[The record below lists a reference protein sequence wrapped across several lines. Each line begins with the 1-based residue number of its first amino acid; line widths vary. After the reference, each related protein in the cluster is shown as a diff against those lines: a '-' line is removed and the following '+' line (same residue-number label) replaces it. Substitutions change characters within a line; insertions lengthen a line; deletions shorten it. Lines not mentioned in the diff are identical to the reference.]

1 MIEEG
6 STTEENPNKHTSI
19 EAPTL
24 KKPRNLIIIFMLIGM
39 CLASLFLVPRIPG
52 LFTSW
57 EKLPKAP
64 VKPTQLLGT
73 TSLWY
78 GPGYVI
84 VRAEGGQ
91 TYTYD
96 AGRHQWYGQPLGYD
110 FKREPCN
117 LSTFKFFK
125 LKRPFEKPFQCVQ
138 VYGYGDI
145 APAPLFTYVLD
156 QNGSLWYWPQESSL
170 LFLCMLGLSGALG
183 LVAGVLLNF
192 IRLVI
197 RRAKLSR
204 HM

>member
-1 MIEEG
+1 MIEEV
-6 STTEENPNKHTSI
+6 STTDLNPKKDSST
-19 EAPTL
+19 EAPRP
-24 KKPRNLIIIFMLIGM
+24 KKPRNLIFIFMLIGM
-39 CLASLFLVPRIPG
+39 CLGSLLLVPRIPG
-52 LFTSW
+52 LYTSW

-78 GPGYVI
+78 GPGYVLI
-84 VRAEGGQ
+84 RAEGGQ

-125 LKRPFEKPFQCVQ
+125 LKRPFKQPFQCTR
-138 VYGYGDI
+138 VYGLGDI
-145 APAPLFTYVLD
+145 VPAPLFTYVLD
-156 QNGSLWYWPQESSL
+156 QDGTLWYWPQESSL
-170 LFLCMLGLSGALG
+170 LFLGMLGLLGALG

-192 IRLVI
+192 IWLAI

-204 HM
+204 HR